1 MKKIWFITMLAT
13 MLLVVAPTQQSHAVV
28 WVVVKAAVKK
38 VIKAIDLQIQ
48 RLQNKTIW
56 LQNAQ
61 KTLENT
67 LSKLKLDEI
76 SDWTEKQKE
85 QYRKYYEELAKVKSI
100 ISYYQRIRDITKKQ
114 LRLVDEYKRS
124 WSLIRQDSH
133 FTVEEIFYMEKVY
146 SGILDESLKNID
158 QISLIIK
165 SFTTKMSD
173 AKRLE
178 LINNAADQVDVNYL
192 DLVQFNRQNT
202 LLSLQRAKT
211 ETEVQAVKNYM
222 DFLKSERM
230 KKILLFLLLVVSAG
244 SNLQAQTFAEWFQQK
259 KTQKK
264 YLLQQI
270 AALQVYI
277 GYAKKGYNIAK
288 DGLNTIGGFTRGEL
302 TCTRIT

>member
-1 MKKIWFITMLAT
+1 MKKYVRMMLVALCISFTVLPVQEANAT
-13 MLLVVAPTQQSHAVV
+13 PIAILEII
-28 WVVVKAAVKK
+28 KAAVKK
-38 VIKAIDLQIQ
+38 VIKAVDLKIQ

-85 QYRKYYEELAKVKSI
+85 QYRKYYDELAQVKAI

-114 LRLVDEYKRS
+114 LRLVDEYNTS
-124 WSLIRQDSH
+124 WALIRQDSR
-133 FTVEEIFYMEKVY
+133 FTAKEVAYMEKVY

-158 QISLIIK
+158 QINLIIK

-178 LINNAADQVDVNYL
+178 LINNAADQVDANYS

-211 ETEVQAVKNYM
+211 ETEVQAI
-222 DFLKSERM
+222 
-230 KKILLFLLLVVSAG
+230 KKL
-244 SNLQAQTFAEWFQQK
+244 
-259 KTQKK
+259 
-264 YLLQQI
+264 Y
-270 AALQVYI
+270 
-277 GYAKKGYNIAK
+277 
-288 DGLNTIGGFTRGEL
+288 GLP
-302 TCTRIT
+302 

>member
-1 MKKIWFITMLAT
+1 MRKYVRMMLVALCISFTVLPVQQANAT
-13 MLLVVAPTQQSHAVV
+13 PIAILEII
-28 WVVVKAAVKK
+28 KAAVKK
-38 VIKAIDLQIQ
+38 VIKAVDLKIQ

-61 KTLENT
+61 KTLENA

-76 SDWTEKQKE
+76 ADWTEKQKE
-85 QYRKYYEELAKVKSI
+85 QYRKYYEELTQVKAI

-114 LRLVDEYKRS
+114 LRLVDEYKRA

-133 FTVEEIFYMEKVY
+133 FTADEIEYMAKVY

-158 QISLIIK
+158 QINLIIK

-178 LINNAADQVDVNYL
+178 LINNAADQVDDNYS

-211 ETEVQAVKNYM
+211 EREVQIVKKFY
-222 DFLKSERM
+222 
-230 KKILLFLLLVVSAG
+230 
-244 SNLQAQTFAEWFQQK
+244 
-259 KTQKK
+259 
-264 YLLQQI
+264 
-270 AALQVYI
+270 
-277 GYAKKGYNIAK
+277 
-288 DGLNTIGGFTRGEL
+288 GLR
-302 TCTRIT
+302 